1 MQEKQRKQPN
11 QSSQPNEYP
20 KLGWLENWSALAT
33 FTLTA
38 EEMSSFNPSITYK
51 DILSNE
57 MKKFP
62 NGNITTSR
70 SFSLGAGK
78 SVSADGTRT
87 GKVNFFF
94 VFKDFPPPCLRWV
107 G

>member
-1 MQEKQRKQPN
+1 
-11 QSSQPNEYP
+11 
-20 KLGWLENWSALAT
+20 
-33 FTLTA
+33 
-38 EEMSSFNPSITYK
+38 MSSFNPSITYK

-94 VFKDFPPPCLRWV
+94 VFKDFLANPNAPAINLIIACEHQSPILLESHLKLDDWIDQALLPV
-107 G
+107 ETNAN